1 MDTNQT
7 LRSGDLELIVTG
19 LSKEE
24 ILEHFGEESFEHLA
38 YEHMLAD
45 RLAEEIQSKKYI
57 IPKYHENPAATRN
70 GVREWITR
78 FHKYNEM
85 NLPKRFH
92 EKNKRQLLGMYYGML
107 GHYHIKTSEI
117 FMGLISF

>member
-45 RLAEEIQSKKYI
+45 RLAEEIQSKNISSRSIMKI
-57 IPKYHENPAATRN
+57 LPLPAMVC
-70 GVREWITR
+70 GS
-78 FHKYNEM
+78 
-85 NLPKRFH
+85 
-92 EKNKRQLLGMYYGML
+92 G
-107 GHYHIKTSEI
+107 
-117 FMGLISF
+117 